1 MFIKTVALLL
11 LSSLPSLTLSE
22 ATNVQLFCNYCD
34 DSIRVQTSLET
45 HSDSTANH
53 YDTKIKLFKPASL
66 LEGYST
72 KSLLYWNQLR
82 DDPNTVTF
90 NWDNSSV
97 IAMRRE
103 YGYLVSGGYSDSE
116 NFVIPFNETNAK
128 LVKLYDYQCE
138 MSKTCEYSITVEQ
151 PAFYCVEVSTG
162 SQVEATIDAEFIAT
176 FEKDYKVY
184 VARYFPVIV
193 AFFLCA
199 CAVPFIRH
207 WKQDT
212 DSTSTRDSIASSLKF
227 SKWYI
232 IAAAI
237 YLGRK
242 LILSNVGTKTNL
254 NNTGLSNL
262 SYDQIFGYI
271 QSEIAVFCFFE
282 CVEHGI
288 IKTQLF
294 NRFLGKTNIRKS
306 APGYP
311 MSVWF
316 FTLSCLLHTILIIA
330 VIMDTR
336 DTQSMVHVITH
347 YIDETIRYPTS
358 PPILG
363 SLVGIDEILPFIR
376 NGYLYWLIPFL
387 VMVIAERRF
396 VSCKRK
402 YSESQNSSESDD
414 ATVDE
419 SEGEEFQCMEK
430 AGYDLNKDVSI
441 TRLERDIIFKFE
453 CQILYIFGWYP
464 LAVLAFFVPILLLDS
479 ALKNSELSTL
489 DHYMDFV
496 PYSWIMFY
504 GLIYQDLF
512 IALWL
517 MVMGLIDLHVL
528 RSRKENRA
536 IVKIFPR
543 FHGLV

>member
-11 LSSLPSLTLSE
+11 LSSFPSLTLSE

-34 DSIRVQTSLET
+34 DSIRVQTSFET

-53 YDTKIKLFKPASL
+53 YDTKLKLFKPASL

-162 SQVEATIDAEFIAT
+162 SQAEATIDAEFIAT
-176 FEKDYKVY
+176 FEEDYKVY
-184 VARYFPVIV
+184 AARYFPVIV
-193 AFFLCA
+193 AFFLCT

-212 DSTSTRDSIASSLKF
+212 DSTSTRDSIVSSLKF
-227 SKWYI
+227 STWYI

-237 YLGRK
+237 YLSRK
-242 LILSNVGTKTNL
+242 FIVSDVGTKTNL

-271 QSEIAVFCFFE
+271 HSEISVLIFIG
-282 CVEHGI
+282 CVEHEI

-294 NRFLGKTNIRKS
+294 NRFLGKTSIRKP

-330 VIMDTR
+330 VILDTR
-336 DTQSMVHVITH
+336 DTQSMTHVITH

-363 SLVGIDEILPFIR
+363 SLVGIDENLPFIR
-376 NGYLYWLIPFL
+376 NCCLYWLIPFL
-387 VMVIAERRF
+387 VMVIAKERF

-402 YSESQNSSESDD
+402 YSGSLDSSESDD

-419 SEGEEFQCMEK
+419 SEDEEFQCMEK
-430 AGYDLNKDVSI
+430 AGYDLDKDVTIASLVRDFTLKFQAQEVYI
-441 TRLERDIIFKFE
+441 TGCIPLTH
-453 CQILYIFGWYP
+453 LAIFGPW
-464 LAVLAFFVPILLLDS
+464 LLMDS
-479 ALKNSELSTL
+479 ALKNPGLSIL
-489 DHYMDFV
+489 DHYMEFV
-496 PYSWIMFY
+496 PNSWIMSY
-504 GLIYQDLF
+504 GLVYKDLF

-517 MVMGLIDLHVL
+517 MVMALIDLHVL

-536 IVKIFPR
+536 IFNFPR
-543 FHGLV
+543 FNESV